1 MTSLETDSRIST
13 HQPTQVLS
21 IAAGGGEITVV
32 KTAFYSEPEKI
43 AQAQLARVLMG
54 RAGGK
59 ASRIAGGNMLA
70 EAAGFE
76 AWDRLTDGRAS
87 TRLQVCSLNYDGTDG
102 RRDPRQGFGAEKG
115 GRVGEVGSGGASRDG
130 VSGHERARASG
141 RGVARQSFGAEKGGR
156 VGEVGS
162 CGASR
167 DGVSGHERARASG
180 RGWPRQGFGDH
191 KGGRVGVV
199 GSGGAKRDDIRGNGR
214 EEQASRTQEM
224 D

>member
-21 IAAGGGEITVV
+21 IAAAGGEITVV

-115 GRVGEVGSGGASRDG
+115 GRVGVVGFIGTKRDG
-130 VSGHERARASG
+130 VSGHGEARFACFKGTLLRFVESIGTKRVEERG
-141 RGVARQSFGAEKGGR
+141 PE
-156 VGEVGS
+156 
-162 CGASR
+162 
-167 DGVSGHERARASG
+167 
-180 RGWPRQGFGDH
+180 
-191 KGGRVGVV
+191 
-199 GSGGAKRDDIRGNGR
+199 
-214 EEQASRTQEM
+214 
-224 D
+224 